1 MKFKYLFYF
10 IYIFILLLVPCYL
23 LMGAYSSSTVSI
35 ANRVRIINSK
45 DIESKVWGILDF
57 SAKDGNGVGAAEGC
71 IAIQIDGWR
80 YVIEINVSVVDDDA
94 VASIRI

>member
-45 DIESKVWGILDF
+45 DIGINDSEEIAYIEKDKVGKDF
-57 SAKDGNGVGAAEGC
+57 FENKGV
-71 IAIQIDGWR
+71 
-80 YVIEINVSVVDDDA
+80 
-94 VASIRI
+94 